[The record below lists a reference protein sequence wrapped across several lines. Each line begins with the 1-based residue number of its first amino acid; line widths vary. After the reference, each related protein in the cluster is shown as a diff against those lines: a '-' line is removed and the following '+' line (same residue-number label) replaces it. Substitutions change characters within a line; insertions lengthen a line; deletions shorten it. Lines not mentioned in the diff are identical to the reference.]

1 MAISIMD
8 GHTGTAHVTS
18 DDWSAF
24 NQATYGALN
33 AVLNFG
39 NDFGLTLTGNSAGTV
54 GTGAGLV
61 NGRRFRITT
70 PEAVSFAAGS
80 QGMRR
85 WDAVTVA
92 YSATTAGVESV
103 AIKVVKGT
111 PAATASKPDVDDDA
125 LVLWYVPFDGI
136 NVGTPERGA
145 QPLPTLAGGDYVAE
159 ASTVSGW
166 FVRKWA
172 SGRMDKRRRLTIPA
186 GQWQAWGGVVESTT
200 SAGNIAYAG
209 AAFAETPSV
218 RCEFV
223 SHDAGESAISIAGF
237 SFNGGTST
245 TCPTVR
251 ALRGG
256 SATGM
261 GGPVVFDL
269 VAEGRW
275 K

>member
-8 GHTGTAHVTS
+8 GHTGAAHVTS

-39 NDFGLTLTGNSAGTV
+39 SDFELTLTGNSAGTV

-80 QGMRR
+80 QGMKR

-103 AIKVVKGT
+103 AIEVVKGT

-136 NVGTPERGA
+136 NVGTPERGT
-145 QPLPTLAGGDYVAE
+145 QPLPTLAGGDYVSEAE
-159 ASTVSGW
+159 TVSGW

-172 SGRMDKRRRLTIPA
+172 SGRMDKRRRLTIPQ
-186 GQWQAWGGVVESTT
+186 GTWGTWGGIVESST
-200 SAGNIAYAG
+200 SAGGIAYAG
-209 AAFAETPSV
+209 DDFVELPSV

-223 SHDAGESAISIAGF
+223 SYGTGNNASVLGF
-237 SFNGGTST
+237 SISSGTASS
-245 TCPTVR
+245 CPSVR
-251 ALRGG
+251 ALRGAG
-256 SATGM
+256 SGSM
-261 GGPVVFDL
+261 DGGVVLDL
-269 VAEGRW
+269 VADGRW